1 MKDEEIIRGRHID
14 DFREQSDIEKR
25 FREEAGLTDK
35 EIDGLGEG
43 ILSLKFHP
51 NDVEWQSYRKIRDAQ
66 LIKALSTKLDGRYV
80 LALIDTKEKTPDNV
94 YEPPLDETQE
104 LWRDV
109 VEATYNRM
117 KTRGFTH
124 KVVHMFGEKE

>member
-66 LIKALSTKLDGRYV
+66 LIKALSTKLDNGRIRV
-80 LALIDTKEKTPDNV
+80 ALIDTKEED
-94 YEPPLDETQE
+94 PLCSMKSQMPAVQETVKIMLKE
-104 LWRDV
+104 G
-109 VEATYNRM
+109 Y
-117 KTRGFTH
+117 K
-124 KVVHMFGEKE
+124 KVVHLFGEKE